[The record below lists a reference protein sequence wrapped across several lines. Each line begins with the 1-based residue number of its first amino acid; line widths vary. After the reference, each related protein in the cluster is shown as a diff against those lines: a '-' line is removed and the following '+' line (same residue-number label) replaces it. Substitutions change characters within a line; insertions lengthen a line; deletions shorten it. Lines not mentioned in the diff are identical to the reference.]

1 MIKFFNGD
9 LLKSGCDI
17 ICHQVNEYGVMGAG
31 IAKQIKEKYPKAF
44 ADYTNAIREAARK
57 CKNLPFI
64 ALSKQP
70 DGVIVAN
77 MFTQRNGETNLEI
90 LRNAVVFLGMQIF
103 DLFVTKLK
111 FNDMTVAFFDRP
123 FRVGIPYKYG
133 CGIAKGDWGEVRKIW
148 ADVFGEMEYIDLE
161 VWKYNQKI
169 K

>member
-1 MIKFFNGD
+1 MIKFFDGD

-44 ADYTNAIREAARK
+44 ADYIKAIKEAK
-57 CKNLPFI
+57 SKGKNLPLF
-64 ALSKQP
+64 ALSKQS
-70 DGVIVAN
+70 DGFIVAN
-77 MFTQRNGETNLEI
+77 MFTQRNGETDLELI
-90 LRNAVVFLGMQIF
+90 RNAVVFLGMQIL

-111 FNDMTVAFFDRP
+111 FKETAGVFFDRP

-133 CGIAKGDWGEVRKIW
+133 CGIAKGNWENVLKIW
-148 ADVFGEMEYIDLE
+148 EDVFGELGSIDLE
-161 VWKYNQKI
+161 VWKYSPKI

>member
-44 ADYTNAIREAARK
+44 ADYTKAIKEAK
-57 CKNLPFI
+57 SKGKNLPMFV
-64 ALSKQP
+64 LSKQP
-70 DGVIVAN
+70 DSVVVAN
-77 MFTQRNGETNLEI
+77 MFTQRNGKTDLE
-90 LRNAVVFLGMQIF
+90 LLHNAAVLLSMQII
-103 DLFVTKLK
+103 DLFITKVK
-111 FNDMTVAFFDRP
+111 INEMTGMFFDRP

-133 CGIAKGDWGEVRKIW
+133 CGIAKGDWENVLKIW
-148 ADVFGEMEYIDLE
+148 EDVFRELEYIDLE
-161 VWKYNQKI
+161 VWKYRPKI

>member
-44 ADYTNAIREAARK
+44 ADYTKAIK
-57 CKNLPFI
+57 DTKSKGKNLPLFV
-64 ALSKQP
+64 LSKQP
-70 DGVIVAN
+70 DGIVVAN
-77 MFTQRNGETNLEI
+77 MFTQRKGETNLE
-90 LRNAVVFLGMQIF
+90 LLHNAAVLLSMQII

-111 FNDMTVAFFDRP
+111 FNDMAGAFFVRP
-123 FRVGIPYKYG
+123 FRVGIPYLYG

-148 ADVFGEMEYIDLE
+148 ADAFGEMETIDLE
-161 VWKYNQKI
+161 VWKYNPKI

>member
-9 LLKSGCDI
+9 LLKSGCDV

-44 ADYTNAIREAARK
+44 EDYIKAIKEK
-57 CKNLPFI
+57 TSKGENLPLI

-70 DGVIVAN
+70 DGVVIAN
-77 MFTQRNGETNLEI
+77 MFTQRKGKTDIEI
-90 LRNAVVFLGMQIF
+90 LRKAVTLLVLQVF
-103 DLFVTKLK
+103 DLFITKGKMDSHTGVL
-111 FNDMTVAFFDRP
+111 FDRP

-133 CGIAKGDWGEVRKIW
+133 CGIAKGDWENVLKVW
-148 ADVFGEMEYIDLE
+148 KDVFGELEYIDLE
-161 VWKYNQKI
+161 VWKYNPKI

>member
-44 ADYTNAIREAARK
+44 ADYIKAIKEAK
-57 CKNLPFI
+57 SKGKNPPLF

-70 DGVIVAN
+70 DGVIIAN
-77 MFTQRNGETNLEI
+77 MFTQRNGETDLE
-90 LRNAVVFLGMQIF
+90 LLHEATLFLGMQII
-103 DLFVTKLK
+103 DLFITKLK
-111 FNDMTVAFFDRP
+111 FNEMNGVFFDRP

-133 CGIAKGDWGEVRKIW
+133 CGIAKGNWESVLKVW
-148 ADVFGEMEYIDLE
+148 EDVFGGLEYIDLE
-161 VWKYNQKI
+161 VWKYRPKI

>member
-1 MIKFFNGD
+1 MIKFCDGD

-44 ADYTNAIREAARK
+44 ADYTKAIKEAK
-57 CKNLPFI
+57 SKGKKLPMI

-70 DGVIVAN
+70 DGVVVAN
-77 MFTQRNGETNLEI
+77 MFTQRNGKTDIEI
-90 LRNAVVFLGMQIF
+90 LRNAVFLLAMQIL

-111 FNDMTVAFFDRP
+111 FNEMTGVFFDRP

-133 CGIAKGDWGEVRKIW
+133 CGIEKGEWESVLKIW
-148 ADVFGEMEYIDLE
+148 SGVFGEMENINLE

>member
-44 ADYTNAIREAARK
+44 ADYTKAITGE
-57 CKNLPFI
+57 NLPLI

-70 DGVIVAN
+70 DGIVVAN
-77 MFTQRNGETNLEI
+77 MFTQRNGKTDLE
-90 LRNAVVFLGMQIF
+90 LLHNAVVLLSMQII
-103 DLFVTKLK
+103 DLFITKLK
-111 FNDMTVAFFDRP
+111 FNEMTGIFFDRP

-133 CGIAKGDWGEVRKIW
+133 CGIAKGDWDEVWKIW
-148 ADVFGEMEYIDLE
+148 AGVFGEMENIDLE
-161 VWKYNQKI
+161 VWKYRTKI

>member
-17 ICHQVNEYGVMGAG
+17 ICHQVNEWGVMGAG

-44 ADYTNAIREAARK
+44 EDYVKAIKEK
-57 CKNLPFI
+57 TSKGENLPLI

-70 DGVIVAN
+70 DGVVVAN
-77 MFTQRNGETNLEI
+77 MFTQRNGETDLEL

-103 DLFVTKLK
+103 DLFTTKLK
-111 FNDMTVAFFDRP
+111 VNEMTGVFFDRP

-133 CGIAKGDWGEVRKIW
+133 CGIAKGDWENVLKIW
-148 ADVFGEMEYIDLE
+148 EDVFGGLEYIDLE
-161 VWKYNQKI
+161 VWKYRPKI

>member
-1 MIKFFNGD
+1 MIKFCEGD

-17 ICHQVNEYGVMGAG
+17 ICHQVNEYGVMGAV

-44 ADYTNAIREAARK
+44 EDYVKAIKEK
-57 CKNLPFI
+57 TSKGENLPLI

-77 MFTQRNGETNLEI
+77 MFTQRRGETDLEL
-90 LRNAVVFLGMQIF
+90 LRNAVVFLGMQII
-103 DLFVTKLK
+103 DLFITKLK
-111 FNDMTVAFFDRP
+111 FNDKNGAFFDRP

-133 CGIAKGDWGEVRKIW
+133 CGIAKGDWESVLKVW
-148 ADVFGEMEYIDLE
+148 EDVFGEMEYIDLE
-161 VWKYNQKI
+161 VWKYNPKI

>member
-44 ADYTNAIREAARK
+44 ADYTKAIKEAK
-57 CKNLPFI
+57 SKGKKLPLLG
-64 ALSKQP
+64 LSKQP
-70 DGVIVAN
+70 DNIVVAN
-77 MFTQRNGETNLEI
+77 MFTQRNGKTDIEI
-90 LRNAVVFLGMQIF
+90 LRNAVFLLAMQIY
-103 DLFVTKLK
+103 DLFITKLK
-111 FNDMTVAFFDRP
+111 FKETTGVFFDRP

-133 CGIAKGDWGEVRKIW
+133 CGIAKGDWESVLKIW
-148 ADVFGEMEYIDLE
+148 EDVFGALEYIDLE
-161 VWKYNQKI
+161 VWEYNPKR

>member
-44 ADYTNAIREAARK
+44 ADYTKAIKDAK
-57 CKNLPFI
+57 SKGKNLPLI

-77 MFTQRNGETNLEI
+77 MFTQRNGETDLEF
-90 LRNAVVFLGMQIF
+90 LRNAAVFLCMQII

-111 FNDMTVAFFDRP
+111 FNDMNGVFFDRTL
-123 FRVGIPYKYG
+123 RVGIPYKYG
-133 CGIAKGDWGEVRKIW
+133 CGIAKGDWESILKIW
-148 ADVFGEMEYIDLE
+148 EDVFGEMGNIELE
-161 VWKYNQKI
+161 VWKYRPKI

>member
-44 ADYTNAIREAARK
+44 EDYVKAIKEK
-57 CKNLPFI
+57 TSKGENLPLI

-70 DGVIVAN
+70 DGVIIAN
-77 MFTQRNGETNLEI
+77 MFTQRDGKTDIEI
-90 LRNAVVFLGMQIF
+90 LRKAVTLLALQIY
-103 DLFVTKLK
+103 DLFITKGK
-111 FNDMTVAFFDRP
+111 MDSHTGAFFDRP
-123 FRVGIPYKYG
+123 FRVGIPHKYG
-133 CGIAKGDWGEVRKIW
+133 CGIAKGDWESVLEIW
-148 ADVFGEMEYIDLE
+148 EDVFRGLEYIDLE
-161 VWKYNQKI
+161 VWKYNPKI

>member
-9 LLKSGCDI
+9 LLKSECDI

-44 ADYTNAIREAARK
+44 ADYTKAITGE
-57 CKNLPFI
+57 NLPLI

-70 DGVIVAN
+70 DGIVVAN
-77 MFTQRNGETNLEI
+77 MFTQRNGKTDLE
-90 LRNAVVFLGMQIF
+90 LLHNAAVLLSMQII
-103 DLFVTKLK
+103 DLFITKLK
-111 FNDMTVAFFDRP
+111 FNEMTGIFFDRP

-133 CGIAKGDWGEVRKIW
+133 CGIAKGDWENVLKIW
-148 ADVFGEMEYIDLE
+148 EDVFRELEYIDLE
-161 VWKYNQKI
+161 VWKYNPKI

>member
-44 ADYTNAIREAARK
+44 ADYTKAITGE
-57 CKNLPFI
+57 NLPLI

-70 DGVIVAN
+70 DGIVVAN
-77 MFTQRNGETNLEI
+77 MFTQRNGKTDLE
-90 LRNAVVFLGMQIF
+90 LLHNAAVLLSMQII
-103 DLFVTKLK
+103 DLFITKLK
-111 FNDMTVAFFDRP
+111 FNEMTGVFFDRP

-133 CGIAKGDWGEVRKIW
+133 CGIAKGDWENVLKIW
-148 ADVFGEMEYIDLE
+148 EDVFRELEYIDLE
-161 VWKYNQKI
+161 VWKYNPKI

>member
-31 IAKQIKEKYPKAF
+31 IAKQIKDKYPKAF
-44 ADYTNAIREAARK
+44 DDYTNTIGDAASK
-57 CKNLPFI
+57 YKDLPVF

-77 MFTQRNGETNLEI
+77 MFTQRNGKTDIEI
-90 LRNAVVFLGMQIF
+90 LRNAVFLLAMQIL

-111 FNDMTVAFFDRP
+111 FNETTGAFFDRP
-123 FRVGIPYKYG
+123 FRVGIPYKYS
-133 CGIAKGDWGEVRKIW
+133 CGIAKGDWESVLKIW
-148 ADVFGEMEYIDLE
+148 EDVFGELEYIDLE
-161 VWKYNQKI
+161 VWKYNTKI

>member
-17 ICHQVNEYGVMGAG
+17 ICHQVNEYGVMEAG

-44 ADYTNAIREAARK
+44 ADYTNAIKDAK
-57 CKNLPFI
+57 SKGKNMPLFV
-64 ALSKQP
+64 LSKQP
-70 DGVIVAN
+70 DNIVVAN
-77 MFTQRNGETNLEI
+77 MFTQRKGETDLEL
-90 LRNAVVFLGMQIF
+90 LRNAVVFLGMQII

-111 FNDMTVAFFDRP
+111 FNEMTGAFFDRP

-133 CGIAKGDWGEVRKIW
+133 CGIAKGNWESVLKIW
-148 ADVFGEMEYIDLE
+148 EDFFGGLEYIDLE
-161 VWKYNQKI
+161 VWKYNPKI

>member
-17 ICHQVNEYGVMGAG
+17 ICHQVNEYGVMGSG

-44 ADYTNAIREAARK
+44 VDYIKAIKEAK
-57 CKNLPFI
+57 SKGKKLPLI

-70 DGVIVAN
+70 DNIVVAN
-77 MFTQRNGETNLEI
+77 MFTQRNGKTDLEI
-90 LRNAVVFLGMQIF
+90 LRNAVVFLGMQII
-103 DLFVTKLK
+103 DLFTTKLK
-111 FNDMTVAFFDRP
+111 FNEMTGAFFDRP

-133 CGIAKGDWGEVRKIW
+133 CGIAKGDWESVLKIW
-148 ADVFGEMEYIDLE
+148 EDVFGELEYIDLE
-161 VWKYNQKI
+161 VWKYSPKI

>member
-17 ICHQVNEYGVMGAG
+17 ICHQVNEYGFMGAG

-44 ADYTNAIREAARK
+44 ADYTKAITGE
-57 CKNLPFI
+57 NLPLI

-70 DGVIVAN
+70 DGIVVAN
-77 MFTQRNGETNLEI
+77 MFTQRNGKTDLE
-90 LRNAVVFLGMQIF
+90 LLHNAVVLLSMQII
-103 DLFVTKLK
+103 DLFITKLK
-111 FNDMTVAFFDRP
+111 FNEMTGVFFDRP

-133 CGIAKGDWGEVRKIW
+133 CGIAKGDWDEVWKIW
-148 ADVFGEMEYIDLE
+148 AGVFGEMENIDLE
-161 VWKYNQKI
+161 VWKYNPKI

>member
-9 LLKSGCDI
+9 LLKSGCDV

-31 IAKQIKEKYPKAF
+31 IAKQIKDKYQKAF
-44 ADYTNAIREAARK
+44 ADYKNAIKEK
-57 CKNLPFI
+57 TSKGENLPLI

-77 MFTQRNGETNLEI
+77 MFTQRKGETDLKL
-90 LRNAVVFLGMQIF
+90 LRNAVVFLGMQII

-111 FNDMTVAFFDRP
+111 FNEMTGAFFDRP
-123 FRVGIPYKYG
+123 FRVGIPFKYG
-133 CGIAKGDWGEVRKIW
+133 CGIAKGDWENVLKVW
-148 ADVFGEMEYIDLE
+148 KDVFGEIENIDLE
-161 VWKYNQKI
+161 VWKYNPKI

>member
-1 MIKFFNGD
+1 MIKFCEGD

-44 ADYTNAIREAARK
+44 EDYVKAIKEK
-57 CKNLPFI
+57 TSKGENLPLI

-77 MFTQRNGETNLEI
+77 MFTQRRGETDLEL
-90 LRNAVVFLGMQIF
+90 LRNAVVFLGMQII
-103 DLFVTKLK
+103 DLFITKLK
-111 FNDMTVAFFDRP
+111 FNDKNGAFFDRP

-133 CGIAKGDWGEVRKIW
+133 CGIAKGDWESVLKVW
-148 ADVFGEMEYIDLE
+148 EDVFGEMEYIDLE
-161 VWKYNQKI
+161 VWKYNPKI